1 MYMTNQCKNAT
12 NTAPEHNP
20 FFMQLAITG
29 EIMNL
34 QARYEL
40 PRKLISVH
48 GFLFDWRNLQEHLG
62 WARPT
67 MACCDSTD
75 GAKTFYLIS
84 HPGSEKLSES
94 TCTAFRQSALKLPSY
109 VFPVTQLW
117 THTRIVILSKGCVP
131 VLCPKL

>member
-48 GFLFDWRNLQEHLG
+48 GFLFDWRNLQEHMG

-67 MACCDSTD
+67 MACCDSID
-75 GAKTFYLIS
+75 GANTFYLIS
-84 HPGSEKLSES
+84 HPG
-94 TCTAFRQSALKLPSY
+94 
-109 VFPVTQLW
+109 
-117 THTRIVILSKGCVP
+117 
-131 VLCPKL
+131 